1 MRGFDTINDLEI
13 GIDRNMA
20 WGSMG
25 SEVAQLASTTSLRRE
40 DMSSLLNS
48 TTSNAHAAVTFS
60 MDTRTFLAMN
70 DARVGF
76 QGSSDSMGKITGYSG
91 NLSDLVMG

>member
-1 MRGFDTINDLEI
+1 
-13 GIDRNMA
+13 
-20 WGSMG
+20 
-25 SEVAQLASTTSLRRE
+25 
-40 DMSSLLNS
+40 MSSLLNL
-48 TTSNAHAAVTFS
+48 TTFNAHAAVTFS

-76 QGSSDSMGKITGYSG
+76 QGSSDSMVEITGYSG